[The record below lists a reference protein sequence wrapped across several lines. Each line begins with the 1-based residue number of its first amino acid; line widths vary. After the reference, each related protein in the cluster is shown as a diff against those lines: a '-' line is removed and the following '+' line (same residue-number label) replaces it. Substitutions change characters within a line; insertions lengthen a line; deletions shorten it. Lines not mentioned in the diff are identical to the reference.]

1 MSVRKFYLLQCPAST
16 LVSTY
21 EDCHRHAENV
31 TFALLREYSV
41 SLTSLLEL
49 KCALQLP
56 QALLGSRRLLFD
68 LLLLFVTNS
77 LTGALKSSCVISSID
92 PWKNHWVLQLACK
105 EGDFRVVERVLHFLY
120 SVPMLLV
127 FHAPE
132 SVQLL
137 GSECTANT
145 ELHEGQVLEFSLSSL
160 YLLSYQVFP
169 S

>member
-1 MSVRKFYLLQCPAST
+1 MSVRRFYLLQCPAST
-16 LVSTY
+16 LVRTY

-31 TFALLREYSV
+31 TFALLRVYSV

-49 KCALQLP
+49 KFALQLP

-68 LLLLFVTNS
+68 LLLLFVANS
-77 LTGALKSSCVISSID
+77 LIGALKSSCVMSSID

-105 EGDFRVVERVLHFLY
+105 ECDFRVVERVLHFLY

-127 FHAPE
+127 FHAPA
-132 SVQLL
+132 SVPVL
-137 GSECTANT
+137 GSECAANAD
-145 ELHEGQVLEFSLSSL
+145 LHEEQSLQFSLSSL
-160 YLLSYQVFP
+160 YLSSYQVFP